1 MTNEIICTTNITPD
15 GSANIPATEGVSTV
29 DTTLETPDV
38 SADLPGET
46 TLNTEIKMDFEPNDF
61 VEELPTMGK
70 GMLGI
75 FIVIGIIIGAT
86 CLLNFI
92 FKPRNK

>member
-1 MTNEIICTTNITPD
+1 MNNNEVICTTNIATVGGAD
-15 GSANIPATEGVSTV
+15 APASTV
-29 DTTLETPDV
+29 ETTLEVPEITTNV
-38 SADLPGET
+38 PGET
-46 TLNTEIKMDFEPNDF
+46 TLNTEIKMEFEPNDF
-61 VEELPTMGK
+61 VKELPTMGK

-92 FKPRNK
+92 FKPRKK

>member
-1 MTNEIICTTNITPD
+1 MTNNEVICTTNITTVGGAD
-15 GSANIPATEGVSTV
+15 APASTV
-29 DTTLETPDV
+29 ETTLETPDV
-38 SADLPGET
+38 SADRPGET

>member
-1 MTNEIICTTNITPD
+1 MTNNEVICTTNITTVGGVD
-15 GSANIPATEGVSTV
+15 APASTV
-29 DTTLETPDV
+29 ETTLETPNV
-38 SADLPGET
+38 STEVPGET